1 MYKNY
6 LSRSSSVIIELSK
19 KIRNRNIT
27 PTDLIHYYLAI
38 IDTYNPKLNSFITI
52 LKEQS
57 LQEAKKSENEL
68 KNGIYRGPL
77 HGIPFSVK
85 DIIAVKNVRLTA
97 GSQIL
102 SAHVSKSDSTII
114 KRMKKAGSILIGTN
128 NLNEFAAGITGKNDF
143 FGDTKNPLALDRIS
157 GGSSGGSAVA
167 VAAGLIPFSLGTDTG
182 GSIRVPSSLCGIFG
196 FKPTFNTISTNGVY
210 KLAPSLDHIGIMA
223 KNLID
228 ISIVF
233 TTIRRQQRKFP
244 DYTYKFETQE
254 LSSLTS
260 LKKVLLKNKQSIVI
274 GIPNNYFLDYLAS
287 SIKSAFNKFISF
299 LQSDKCLLVT
309 NVKINSNGFFKSW
322 KVVRL
327 FETYNIHKNMM
338 KNKISYYG
346 PEIRNQILK
355 GAEIKLKDYYEAL
368 ITIKKIQKQFSSLY
382 SKIDFMVLPTTI
394 ITAPLLSECK
404 VQIRK
409 KFFSVRSALLRNTF
423 VFNSIGFPALTI
435 PFGYSFHSHMP
446 IGIQIV
452 AKPYDDYRLLMFGNY
467 LEKYHK
473 KDHSSNHF

>member
-1 MYKNY
+1 MSKNY
-6 LSRSSSVIIELSK
+6 VSRSSSIIKLSK
-19 KIRNRNIT
+19 EIRDRTIKPTGLVKHYLNEIDKYNLKI
-27 PTDLIHYYLAI
+27 
-38 IDTYNPKLNSFITI
+38 NSFITI

-57 LQEAKKSENEL
+57 LQEAEKAENEL

-97 GSQIL
+97 GSKIL
-102 SAHVSKSDSTII
+102 SEHISKSDSTII
-114 KRMKKAGSILIGTN
+114 KQMKKAGSILIGTN
-128 NLNEFAAGITGKNDF
+128 NLNEFAAGITGKNIF
-143 FGDTKNPLALDRIS
+143 FGDTKNPLSLDRIS

-167 VAAGLIPFSLGTDTG
+167 VAAGLIPFALGTDTG

-196 FKPTFNTISTNGVY
+196 FKPTFNSVSTNGVY

-233 TTIRRQQRKFP
+233 TTIRRRQQRKFN
-244 DYTYKFETQE
+244 DYIDKFEKQE
-254 LSSLTS
+254 LSSLSS

-287 SIKSAFNKFISF
+287 SIRSAFDKFIYL
-299 LQSDKCLLVT
+299 LQSDKCLFVT
-309 NVKINSNGFFKSW
+309 NVKINSYGFFRSW
-322 KVVRL
+322 QIVRL
-327 FETYNIHKNMM
+327 FETYNIHKNII
-338 KNKISYYG
+338 KKKISYYG
-346 PEIRNQILK
+346 PELRNQLLK
-355 GAEIKLKDYYEAL
+355 GAKIKSKEYYEAL
-368 ITIKKIQKQFSSLY
+368 ITIKKIQKQFSSFY
-382 SKIDFMVLPTTI
+382 TKIDFMVLPTTI
-394 ITAPLLSECK
+394 IPAPLHSEFK
-404 VQIRK
+404 VQIQT
-409 KFFSVRSALLRNTF
+409 KFFSIREALLRNTF

-435 PFGYSFHSHMP
+435 PFGYSFPSNMP

-467 LEKYHK
+467 LEKSHK
-473 KDHSSNHF
+473 KDHISNIF